1 MTFLYEVYNNASEG
15 GFKDF
20 KNEIPEYISSNLRHP
35 LRPYQKEAIG
45 RYLYYKN
52 DEKNRV
58 LPEQILY
65 NMATGSGKTLLMA
78 AIILEKYKQGERNFI
93 FFVNNSNILTK
104 TRDNFLG
111 GIGSSKYLFTD
122 KIVIDNQV
130 VNIREVSDFSDSQKD
145 SINIIFTT
153 IQQLHGDL
161 TEIKENNLSY
171 EQFED
176 LSVVLLADEAHHLN
190 AGLND
195 KNENSWT
202 NTIQN
207 IQRSSEKSS
216 LFEFTATIDLE
227 NKDIAKK
234 YEKSL
239 IYKYDLKAFRL
250 DKYSKDVLFHLVD
263 SDIETRMLQAIIISQ
278 LRKKIALKHGIN
290 LKPLVMFKSQKTG
303 ENKNNLTMFSEML
316 NSLNEEN
323 IIKQKQLINIQNGKN
338 SILQKAFSYFE
349 KENISNNDLI
359 EELKEEFRAERLIII
374 DGKTKTSETL
384 QKLNT
389 LEKTENEVRA
399 IFAVNMLDEG
409 WDVLNLFDIVRLYD
423 TRDGKTTK
431 NGFKPGATTN
441 SEKQLIGRGAR
452 YYPFVLD
459 SIDEKYTRK
468 FDNNEANELRVIE
481 QLHYHS
487 ANNPKY
493 ISELKQVLRESGIYD
508 DVALVERELKLKESF
523 KKTRTYTHGVVWMNK
538 RLSYSEY
545 VQRQQQ
551 SLLDM
556 VYIQKSYE
564 VILPTQSITDLEVFS
579 DEDVINISPRE
590 RINFK
595 FNEISSNVVRHAI
608 NRNKNFTFNNL
619 QKYFYG
625 LASTEKFI
633 EMLNDIDV
641 TVESHYTDFKELT
654 QDDKLYVIEEILKK
668 IADGFIEVEDRYY
681 GSDKFEP
688 YPIKKMFSDKI
699 IRKYTVNY
707 AGDKETGISQ
717 KDKIETKYYENLDA
731 IEWYAYDDN
740 YGTSEEKLL
749 VRVLKEVMEDLKENW
764 TDIYLLRNE
773 KAVRIYSFET
783 GQAFE
788 PDFLMFANDKK
799 HGNTSWQIFI
809 EPKGGQFTGDSKEFY
824 DGKEAWKEKF
834 LNEITRRDEARTLV
848 DNSRFRIVGLPFFNE
863 KISKEVVKEKL
874 REINKDTVYRIDNT
888 YAERLV
894 VEDEAREDYDL

>member
-130 VNIREVSDFSDSQKD
+130 VNIRQKD

-250 DKYSKDVLFHLVD
+250 DEYSKDVLFHLVD

-303 ENKNNLTMFSEML
+303 ENKNNLPMFSEML

-894 VEDEAREDYDL
+894 VEDEAKEDYDL

>member
-52 DEKNRV
+52 DKNNRV
-58 LPEQILY
+58 FPEQILY

-78 AIILEKYKQGERNFI
+78 AIILEKFKQGERNFI

-508 DVALVERELKLKESF
+508 DVELVERELKLKESF

-894 VEDEAREDYDL
+894 VEDEAKEDYDL